1 MEVSIHYPC
10 NNMQASMIAQPAL
23 KALPFSNKI
32 HKPNAST
39 MIDTQYTSIQG
50 HIKKRIALDKSTYH
64 EV

>member
-1 MEVSIHYPC
+1 
-10 NNMQASMIAQPAL
+10 MQASMIAQPAL

-39 MIDTQYTSIQG
+39 MIDTQHTSIQG